1 MRLAKREVTDP
12 EALRAIVE
20 TCRTVRIGAQ
30 DDEGIFVVPMNFGY
44 EWASDPATTTRAEE
58 DAVEDA
64 APGRPHLTLWLHSA
78 GEGRKAAAFR
88 AGGAAGTPVA
98 IEMDIEEGVI
108 SGEYTCAYS
117 FAYRSIM
124 GSGRIYPITDP
135 VEKAQGLARIME
147 HLAPAAARTFPPE
160 ALERVSVWRV
170 DVTSFCG
177 KQRAPKA

>member
-12 EALRAIVE
+12 KALRAIVE
-20 TCRTVRIGAQ
+20 ACRTVRIGAQ
-30 DDEGIFVVPMNFGY
+30 DDEGIFVVPMSFGY
-44 EWASDPATTTRAEE
+44 ELASDSSAP
-58 DAVEDA
+58 DAADGA

-160 ALERVSVWRV
+160 ALERVAVWRV

-177 KQRAPKA
+177 KQRALKA